1 MCRKFSNDTL
11 ANVSPFLIK
20 KVIDYTAGSEV
31 ETCKKLRNGNILIKT
46 KNYNQA
52 EKLVKLVSLSPTVHI
67 EISEHTSLNLTKG
80 VIHSN
85 DLRGI
90 KEEEI
95 LDELRNQNVTEVKKI
110 LKEENNDSLKEI
122 GLIILTF
129 SSISL
134 PTEMS
139 IGYEKIKIR
148 PYIPLPLRCKKCQR
162 YGHIEKICKNAKICP
177 NCANEF
183 HTSEDNAEC
192 VNIKSFVNCKENG
205 IQTYNHN
212 SYDQKCP
219 IFVREKEIQVIITL
233 EKVDR
238 RKAISTYK
246 ERNQYSGPS
255 YSAVTRNNS
264 ALYSQ
269 TQESPAQSSTVTKP
283 INQQRQ

>member
-1 MCRKFSNDTL
+1 MCRL
-11 ANVSPFLIK
+11 
-20 KVIDYTAGSEV
+20 

-52 EKLVKLVSLSPTVHI
+52 EKLVKLVSLSPTIRI
-67 EISEHTSLNLTKG
+67 EISEHTSLNSTKG
-80 VIHSN
+80 VIYSN

-95 LDELRNQNVTEVKKI
+95 LEELRNQNVTEVKKI
-110 LKEENNDSLKEI
+110 LKKENNDSLKET

-139 IGYEKIKIR
+139 IG
-148 PYIPLPLRCKKCQR
+148 CKKCQR

-177 NCANEF
+177 NCANEL
-183 HTSEDNAEC
+183 HTSEDNEEC
-192 VNIKSFVNCKENG
+192 VNIKSCVNCKEND

-212 SYDQKCP
+212 SYDKKCP
-219 IFVREKEIQVIITL
+219 IFVREKEIQAIITL

-246 ERNQYSGPS
+246 ERNQHSGPS

-264 ALYSQ
+264 ALYAQ
-269 TQESPAQSSTVTKP
+269 TQESPATTTKRTTYGNNQTYLNLPVTSTYPHISNNTYHPLTSQRKLLSYSSSDS
-283 INQQRQ
+283 